1 MPRPRWDRP
10 HGMDG
15 NAGFD
20 PVVRTR
26 WRREAISVTPCLE
39 KKLGHTILQA
49 SRMGQALPPERA
61 YTIPVAGLG
70 QHHGLAAHLR
80 PPVDAFARLVVG
92 ALRRQAG
99 EAPCGLDPKPSPLL
113 TQSQKRPTQISTK
126 NKSGSGDRANVA
138 FYTSDEFINIDCFI
152 IKSSFIVS
160 MTKIS
165 RSLILAIFLYFI
177 ITNKLVKKF
186 LNHIILIQIC
196 KIYDYLAA
204 NLTILDPRWVLTQV
218 RFRLHGE
225 GRPPDRSVLRISA
238 ETRTTAESRT
248 IRIRSKEDT

>member
-1 MPRPRWDRP
+1 MAWTETQGSTRSSV
-10 HGMDG
+10 
-15 NAGFD
+15 
-20 PVVRTR
+20 PVGGGRQ
-26 WRREAISVTPCLE
+26 SV
-39 KKLGHTILQA
+39 
-49 SRMGQALPPERA
+49 LPPAWKRS
-61 YTIPVAGLG
+61 
-70 QHHGLAAHLR
+70 LATR
-80 PPVDAFARLVVG
+80 SSKPPGWVKPCRRNARTPFRWPARG
-92 ALRRQAG
+92 STTALIQ
-99 EAPCGLDPKPSPLL
+99 SPLPL
-113 TQSQKRPTQISTK
+113 LARSQKRPAQISTK
-126 NKSGSGDRANVA
+126 NKSGSDDRANVA